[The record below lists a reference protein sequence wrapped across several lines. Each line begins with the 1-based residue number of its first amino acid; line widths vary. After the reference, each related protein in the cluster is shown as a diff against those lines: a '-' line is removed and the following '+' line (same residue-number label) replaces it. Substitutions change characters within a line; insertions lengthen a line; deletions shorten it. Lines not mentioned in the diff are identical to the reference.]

1 LDAPA
6 VVGELAAS
14 LALVPVG
21 ARLSVEELRQELT
34 LERFR
39 RGLGGP
45 VKT

>member
-34 LERFR
+34 LERFQR
-39 RGLGGP
+39 ALGGSA
-45 VKT
+45 KT